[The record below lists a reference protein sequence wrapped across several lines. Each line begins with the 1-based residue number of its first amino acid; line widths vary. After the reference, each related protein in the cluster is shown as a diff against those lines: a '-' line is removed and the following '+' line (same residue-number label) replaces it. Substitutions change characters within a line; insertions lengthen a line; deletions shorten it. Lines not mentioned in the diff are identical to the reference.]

1 GLGRGAWGR
10 SVTELLGHLEHTYSV
25 EQLLTKARELDRHY
39 IPSRYPN
46 VYESG
51 YPGMYYDHETAERA
65 IRCAEDIINWVR
77 ERLREIGVKT

>member
-1 GLGRGAWGR
+1 M
-10 SVTELLGHLEHTYSV
+10 TELLGHLEHTYSV

-51 YPGMYYDHETAERA
+51 YPGMYYDRETAERA
-65 IRCAEDIINWVR
+65 IRCAEDIVNWVR